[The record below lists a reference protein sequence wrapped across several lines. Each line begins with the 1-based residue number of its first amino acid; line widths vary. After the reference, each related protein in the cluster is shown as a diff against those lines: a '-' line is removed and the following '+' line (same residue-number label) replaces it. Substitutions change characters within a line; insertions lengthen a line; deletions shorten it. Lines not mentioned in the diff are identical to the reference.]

1 MGGKT
6 HELKADFQPRVVGN
20 GQTTAPTLSGVAL
33 ETNEHGDNPSL
44 IYDRNTTEVKGKLIQ
59 LRYTDSF
66 SGSQINCPEPLVIKL
81 FPH

>member
-1 MGGKT
+1 VGGKT
-6 HELKADFQPRVVGN
+6 YELKADFQPRVVGN

-59 LRYTDSF
+59 LL

>member
-59 LRYTDSF
+59 LL